1 MKYSVII
8 PVGKKEVDIRPV
20 LNAVYDQDIPK
31 NEYEV
36 IVVLD
41 GVNEP
46 VARQLNKY
54 KKIKLYTIDPSGAA
68 KARNYGYSKSCGDIL
83 LFWDAD
89 CIMYPGVLSKY
100 DRLLQDNPG
109 AAFAYSAYRYQDSRG
124 LSVYH
129 SRPFDPYLLTCMNY
143 VSTMSPIRR
152 DRFPGFREELPY
164 FQDWDLFLR
173 IVQSG
178 GIGIFNP
185 DVTFDTVMQKEG
197 SISGGQK
204 IPFVDRVNHIKALNN
219 VPRRTMCVTSL
230 GAPLQAIYRAKVLN
244 ADYIGAHLETPL
256 CQLPSNFN
264 LGWETIYCMGFY
276 PDALEAHVRLFHG
289 HNGKKLVHWIGTD
302 VRQLYNKPYTFIK
315 ELKQQMAENID
326 INMSN
331 APWLQDELKEVG
343 YDTDLVYCPIDI
355 DKYAINIPFPNEFT
369 VGVYVSDTNKVHNE
383 EFIQDLAVSL
393 PDCKFVFFGKNCR
406 EESDNVKYVPHQDT
420 LKVIEQC
427 SMNLRLTVHD
437 GFPQTP
443 VQFMLAGRPALTSAP
458 IPYATHLH
466 ETITPKTW
474 LHIKPQLVDMIRKI
488 KRCPNIDTE
497 LVRAAYMSTHSV
509 TNYCNKIYSYLNTKE
524 AVAV

>member
-1 MKYSVII
+1 MKFSVII
-8 PVGKKEVDIRPV
+8 PVGKKEADIRPT
-20 LNAVYDQDIPK
+20 LNAVYDQDLSR

-41 GVNEP
+41 GANEP
-46 VARQLNKY
+46 IARQLRKY
-54 KKIKLYTIDPSGAA
+54 TTTKVYTIDPSGAS
-68 KARNYGYSKSCGDIL
+68 KARNYGASKSCGETL

-89 CIMYPGVLSKY
+89 CVMMPGVLSKY
-100 DRLLQDNPG
+100 DRMLKDNPD
-109 AAFAYSAYRYQDSRG
+109 AAFAYSAYRFADSRG
-124 LSVYH
+124 LTVYH
-129 SRPFDPYLLTCMNY
+129 SRPFDAYLLSCMNY

-152 DRFPGFREELPY
+152 AWFPGFREELPY

-173 IVQSG
+173 IVQAG

-185 DVTFDTVMQKEG
+185 DVTFETVMQKEG

-219 VPRRTMCVTSL
+219 IPRRKLCVTTL

-264 LGWETIYCMGFY
+264 LGWDAIYCMGFY
-276 PDALEAHVRLFHG
+276 PDALEAHLRLFHG
-289 HNGKKLVHWIGTD
+289 HNGKKFVHWIGTD
-302 VRQLYNKPYTFIK
+302 VRQLYAKPYTFIK
-315 ELKQQMAENID
+315 ELKGQMAENID
-326 INMSN
+326 ANMSN
-331 APWLQDELKEVG
+331 APWLQTELKEVG

-355 DKYAINIPFPNEFT
+355 NKYAVDIPLPKDFT

-393 PDCKFVFFGKNCR
+393 PDCKFLMFGRNNR
-406 EESDNVKYVPHQDT
+406 EENDNIKYVPHQDT

-443 VQFMLAGRPALTSAP
+443 VQFMLAGRPAITSAP
-458 IPYATHLH
+458 IPYATHMPDA
-466 ETITPKTW
+466 ITPHSW
-474 LHIKPQLVDMIRKI
+474 IHIKPRLVDMIRKV
-488 KRCPNIDTE
+488 KRCPNVDTE
-497 LVRAAYMSTHSV
+497 LVRAAYRATHSESQ
-509 TNYCNKIYSYLNTKE
+509 YCNKIYRYLNKKE